1 MKRIIFVCYVFIFST
16 LSLFAQKISPVLA
29 VLPFYAP
36 AELQNEGLQIEK
48 LVQSYITDMD
58 LFRLIATEDR
68 NRVLSEW
75 EFSVNDS
82 LTDVSATQKLG
93 TLLSADYLL
102 QGTLG
107 KLGSSYLLTLEVI
120 KVKSGEKVSFTSIEP
135 SVDLLSA
142 NLKKILAKTFIQQSD
157 NSKDVNRGSQ
167 KSSITENDIIGT
179 WRGDKGIEIIRL
191 YPGGHGQAI
200 FTSGARMELTYTIDA
215 GVLLVSQNSP
225 NTERYYHPLPYRVAH
240 QLVSLAQPMKWMF
253 TSLVNNTILRGKKLS
268 TAVRYNGEQ
277 LIEVI
282 HGTERE
288 AEWIRIG
295 N

>member
-1 MKRIIFVCYVFIFST
+1 MKRIIFTCYVFIFSA

-36 AELQNEGLQIEK
+36 ADLQNEGLQIEN
-48 LVQSYITDMD
+48 LVQSHITDMD

-68 NRVLSEW
+68 NKVLSEW
-75 EFSVNDS
+75 EFLVNDN

-120 KVKSGEKVSFTSIEP
+120 KVKTSEKVSFTSIEP
-135 SVDLLSA
+135 SVDLLST
-142 NLKKILAKTFIQQSD
+142 NLKNLLAKTFIQQSD
-157 NSKDVNRGSQ
+157 DSKNINKDMQ
-167 KSSITENDIIGT
+167 ISSITEGNIIGT

-191 YPGGHGQAI
+191 YPDGHGQAI
-200 FTSGARMELTYTIDA
+200 FTSGARMDLTYTIDQ
-215 GVLLVSQNSP
+215 GVLLVYQNSP

-240 QLVSLAQPMKWMF
+240 QLVSLAQPMKWIF
-253 TSLVNNTILRGKKLS
+253 TSLVSNTMLQGKKLS

-288 AEWIRIG
+288 AEWVRLG